1 MSAQELSAPGHCVVR
16 RDTTAFKQGEREKM
30 TEESKLAPKRIT
42 VTLTIDLDDDQVADY
57 LIERINANPLTR
69 ERGASPLSLDYATLD
84 FLLDAVQPR
93 HPQGRRAAED
103 VVVDAFE
110 ELYQAREWLRN
121 LQLSAMSG
129 ATV

>member
-1 MSAQELSAPGHCVVR
+1 
-16 RDTTAFKQGEREKM
+16 M

-69 ERGASPLSLDYATLD
+69 ERGASPLGLDYATLD
-84 FLLDAVQPR
+84 FMLDAVQPR
-93 HPQGRRAAED
+93 HPQEHRAAED

-110 ELYQAREWLRN
+110 ELYQARVWLRN
-121 LQLSAMSG
+121 FQLRATSG
-129 ATV
+129 GTV

>member
-1 MSAQELSAPGHCVVR
+1 
-16 RDTTAFKQGEREKM
+16 M
-30 TEESKLAPKRIT
+30 TEYSRLAPKRIT
-42 VTLTIDLDDDQVADY
+42 VTLTIDLGDDHVADY

-69 ERGASPLSLDYATLD
+69 ERGASPLDLDYATLD

-93 HPQGRRAAED
+93 HPQDRRDAED

-121 LQLSAMSG
+121 FQLSATLEG
-129 ATV
+129 TV